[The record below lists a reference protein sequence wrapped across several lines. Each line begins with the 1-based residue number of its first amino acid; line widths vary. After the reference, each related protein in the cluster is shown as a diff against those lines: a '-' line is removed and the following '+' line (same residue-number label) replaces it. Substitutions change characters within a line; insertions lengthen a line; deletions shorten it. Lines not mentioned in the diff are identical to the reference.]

1 MSVVANV
8 AINVDAKGAAQE
20 LNKVDTAA
28 KGLSGSFGALQ
39 AAVAALGLGLA
50 IKSIAD
56 VGNQSEASKI
66 KLQALTAQYGEL
78 NQAGASVD
86 RIQKLLGISAIDARD
101 SYAQLYGSLRGTG
114 LSAQQL
120 EVLFVGLNKAA
131 KLSGGGAQEAQAGI
145 MQLKQAFSSG
155 ALSGDELRS
164 VLENMPAFAQA
175 VGRETDKLGLT
186 SNATAADLKRLGAEG
201 KLTSN
206 ILFEAAKSLAS
217 SQAPGITA
225 AEKLNTAFKN
235 LQEKIAEA
243 FGPSVTAL
251 VERFS
256 ATITVVGNWF
266 TNNKESISAVAKAF
280 LNLATSVGPL
290 AIGIL
295 AVVKA
300 YQAWQ
305 VISKAVAAT
314 QAFLMALTGP
324 KGLAL
329 VAGAAIAAGV
339 AYTALNGILAG
350 TDEELKKQ
358 QLEAKKAGDEFKNI
372 TNNVAPLP
380 SKVQETADK
389 TKFLADGF
397 RQAAL
402 EATKGQLAIQA
413 QIASL
418 DRGATVTAARY
429 EAEKALSDLSL
440 QQLNRQY
447 ELATTAERRLEL
459 ARLIF
464 EEQVNAAKIEY
475 NQALEAITLG
485 ERKIE
490 LEGKLAELKYKEI
503 QAEGELQILKAKD
516 ISAANEKRAQL
527 EKALAAQNEVIKA
540 TKETGLAEQ
549 QVNEYKRI
557 TAETQYKSKV
567 LTAQIAFEQKLVSKE
582 IGLSQQ
588 QAQSLSDKLGSSVTN
603 AKNLVSSTQQI
614 SSAANAA
621 ANGYINLQRSAT
633 NAANAINNAANAQ
646 ARLNSMPKGG
656 GGGGGGARTTTTTTS
671 NNTRENE
678 NSPFLVQDKF
688 AEIAKTPGN
697 YGSSSLNMEGNTH
710 PFNSSLNMEAD
721 YRKHKD
727 YLGLAKGGVVN
738 GPTLAMVGEGGERE
752 YIIPESKMGRA
763 SANYMAGAR
772 GGAVIPAFAN
782 GGVVGSSR
790 ASQGRNSATNIKP
803 QISIQ
808 TGPVMQMN
816 GTNYVTMQDLGRAV
830 QTGVRQT
837 LNIIQGDMNMRN
849 QMGLS

>member
-206 ILFEAAKSLAS
+206 ILFEAAKSLAN

-305 VISKAVAAT
+305 IISKAVAAT

-516 ISAANEKRAQL
+516 ITAANEKRAQL

-540 TKETGLAEQ
+540 TKETGVAEQ
-549 QVNEYKRI
+549 QVNEYKKI

-567 LTAQIAFEQKLVSKE
+567 LTAQIALEQKLVSKE

-621 ANGYINLQRSAT
+621 ANGYINLEKSAI
-633 NAANAINNAANAQ
+633 NAANAINNATNAQ
-646 ARLNSMPKGG
+646 IRQNSTPK
-656 GGGGGGARTTTTTTS
+656 GGGGGGARTTTTTTN

-678 NSPFLVQDKF
+678 NSPFLVKDKF
-688 AEIAKTPGN
+688 AEIAKTPGD
-697 YGSSSLNMEGNTH
+697 YGSSSLNMEGNTN

-721 YRKHKD
+721 YRKGKD

-763 SANYMAGAR
+763 SANYMSGAR

-790 ASQGRNSATNIKP
+790 TLQGRNSTTTIKP

>member
-206 ILFEAAKSLAS
+206 ILFEAAKSLAN

-339 AYTALNGILAG
+339 AYTALNGVLAG

-490 LEGKLAELKYKEI
+490 LQGKLAELKYKEI

-588 QAQSLSDKLGSSVTN
+588 QAQSLSDKLGNSVTH
-603 AKNLVSSTQQI
+603 AKNLASSTQQI

-621 ANGYINLQRSAT
+621 ANGYINLEKSAIS
-633 NAANAINNAANAQ
+633 AANAINNAANAQ

-656 GGGGGGARTTTTTTS
+656 GGGGARTTTTTT
-671 NNTRENE
+671 NTNTRENE

-688 AEIAKTPGN
+688 AEMAKTPGD
-697 YGSSSLNMEGNTH
+697 YGSNSLNMEGNTH

-752 YIIPESKMGRA
+752 YIIPESKMAAA
-763 SANYMAGAR
+763 SANYMSGAR

-790 ASQGRNSATNIKP
+790 TLQGRNTATTIKP

>member
-206 ILFEAAKSLAS
+206 ILFEAAKSLAN

-339 AYTALNGILAG
+339 AYTALNGVLAG

-621 ANGYINLQRSAT
+621 ANGYINLQKSAI

-646 ARLNSMPKGG
+646 ARLNSMPK

-678 NSPFLVQDKF
+678 NSPFLVKDKF
-688 AEIAKTPGN
+688 AEMAKTPGD

-752 YIIPESKMGRA
+752 YIIPESKMAAA

-782 GGVVGSSR
+782 GGVVGRSR
-790 ASQGRNSATNIKP
+790 VSGRGGGRAIKP

>member
-206 ILFEAAKSLAS
+206 ILFEAAKSLAN

-621 ANGYINLQRSAT
+621 ANGYINLQKSAI

-646 ARLNSMPKGG
+646 ARLNSMPK
-656 GGGGGGARTTTTTTS
+656 GGGGGARTTTTTTS

-678 NSPFLVQDKF
+678 NSPFLVKDKF
-688 AEIAKTPGN
+688 AEMAKTPGD

-752 YIIPESKMGRA
+752 YIIPESKMAAA

-782 GGVVGSSR
+782 GGVVGRSR
-790 ASQGRNSATNIKP
+790 VSGRGGGRAIKP

>member
-206 ILFEAAKSLAS
+206 ILFEAAKSLAN

-225 AEKLNTAFKN
+225 AEKLTTAFKN

-305 VISKAVAAT
+305 IISKAVAAT

-329 VAGAAIAAGV
+329 VAGAAIAAGI
-339 AYTALNGILAG
+339 AYTALNGVLAG

-464 EEQVNAAKIEY
+464 NEQINAAKIEY

-503 QAEGELQILKAKD
+503 QAEGQLQILKAKD
-516 ISAANEKRAQL
+516 PAAAAEKQAQL
-527 EKALAAQNEVIKA
+527 EKALLAQDEVIKA
-540 TKETGLAEQ
+540 TRETGLAEQ
-549 QVNEYKRI
+549 QVNEYKKI

-567 LTAQIAFEQKLVSKE
+567 LTAQIAYEQKLVSKE
-582 IGLSQQ
+582 IGLSQE
-588 QAQSLSDKLGSSVTN
+588 QAKILSENLRGSDTH

-614 SSAANAA
+614 SGAANSA
-621 ANGYINLQRSAT
+621 ANGYMNLERSAINAAKAINTAT
-633 NAANAINNAANAQ
+633 NAQIRQNNT
-646 ARLNSMPKGG
+646 PKGNTAPQTTIG
-656 GGGGGGARTTTTTTS
+656 GGTTTS
-671 NNTRENE
+671 NV
-678 NSPFLVQDKF
+678 VQDKF
-688 AEIAKTPGN
+688 QNVINTPGN
-697 YGSSSLNMEGNTH
+697 YGSSSLGMEGATNS
-710 PFNSSLNMEAD
+710 FNSSLGMEAD

-738 GPTLAMVGEGGERE
+738 GPTLAMVGEGNERE
-752 YIIPESKMGRA
+752 YIIPESKMAAA

-782 GGVVGSSR
+782 GGVVGGSSR
-790 ASQGRNSATNIKP
+790 NGASP

-808 TGPVMQMN
+808 TGPVTQMN
-816 GTNYVTMQDLGRAV
+816 GTNYVTTKQLAIAV
-830 QTGVRQT
+830 QAGVSQT
-837 LNIIQGDMNMRN
+837 LAMISGDINTRSSL
-849 QMGLS
+849 GIA

>member
-206 ILFEAAKSLAS
+206 ILFEAAKSLAN

-447 ELATTAERRLEL
+447 ELATTAEKRLEL

-490 LEGKLAELKYKEI
+490 LQGKLAELKYKEI

-549 QVNEYKRI
+549 QVNQYKKI

-567 LTAQIAFEQKLVSKE
+567 LTAQIALEQKLVSKE

-614 SSAANAA
+614 SSAANSA
-621 ANGYINLQRSAT
+621 ANGYINLEKSAI

-656 GGGGGGARTTTTTTS
+656 GGGGGTKTITTTT
-671 NNTRENE
+671 NNNKRENE

-688 AEIAKTPGN
+688 AEIAKTPGD

-752 YIIPESKMGRA
+752 YIIPESKMAAA
-763 SANYMAGAR
+763 SANYMNGAR

-782 GGVVGSSR
+782 GGVVGASR
-790 ASQGRNSATNIKP
+790 ASGRRGGRAINA
-803 QISIQ
+803 QVSIQ

-849 QMGLS
+849 QMGLT